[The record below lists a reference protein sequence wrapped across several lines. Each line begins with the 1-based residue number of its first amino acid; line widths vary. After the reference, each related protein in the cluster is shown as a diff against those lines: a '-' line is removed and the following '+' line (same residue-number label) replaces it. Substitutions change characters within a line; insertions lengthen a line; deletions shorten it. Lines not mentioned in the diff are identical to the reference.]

1 MSSVSPIAISGIVSA
16 SVRIQET
23 ARRIANIASSDP
35 FAYSD
40 SGDTPQSVDGTAS
53 SGVAQPFQSDAR
65 SSASYGLLSGPSVN
79 LAGEIIEQLTAST
92 TFMAVAQVI
101 RADSKMIE
109 ALLDIKV

>member
-1 MSSVSPIAISGIVSA
+1 MQDS
-16 SVRIQET
+16 
-23 ARRIANIASSDP
+23 ARRIANASATAP
-35 FAYSD
+35 E
-40 SGDTPQSVDGTAS
+40 PGTAS
-53 SGVAQPFQSDAR
+53 TRATDNAASAGAAQPFQSDAR

-92 TFMAVAQVI
+92 TFIAVAQVI

>member
-1 MSSVSPIAISGIVSA
+1 MGTMTGVSPIAISGLVAA
-16 SVRIQET
+16 SVRMQDS
-23 ARRIANIASSDP
+23 AGRIANLSVAAPESETAGTRATGNAASP
-35 FAYSD
+35 G
-40 SGDTPQSVDGTAS
+40 SGSAF
-53 SGVAQPFQSDAR
+53 QPDAR
-65 SSASYGLLSGPSVN
+65 FSASYGLLSGPNVN

>member
-1 MSSVSPIAISGIVSA
+1 MTSVSPIAISGLVAA
-16 SVRIQET
+16 SVRMQDS
-23 ARRIANIASSDP
+23 AGRIANISTAAPESET
-35 FAYSD
+35 A
-40 SGDTPQSVDGTAS
+40 GTDAT
-53 SGVAQPFQSDAR
+53 GPFQSDAR

-101 RADSKMIE
+101 RADSKMID

>member
-1 MSSVSPIAISGIVSA
+1 MTGVSPIAISGLVAA
-16 SVRIQET
+16 SVRMQDSARKIANLSTTAPEPET
-23 ARRIANIASSDP
+23 AGPRATGKAAS
-35 FAYSD
+35 A
-40 SGDTPQSVDGTAS
+40 GA
-53 SGVAQPFQSDAR
+53 AQPFQSDAR
-65 SSASYGLLSGPSVN
+65 SPASYGLLSGPSVN